1 MSLTWQLLPP
11 LFKKSFQPFILS
23 FVFHEKHSH
32 FVLLKEGAF
41 CLETSSG
48 TCTGSY

>member
-11 LFKKSFQPFILS
+11 WFKKVSS
-23 FVFHEKHSH
+23 SSYCFVFHEKHLY
-32 FVLLKEGAF
+32 FVLLERGAAG
-41 CLETSSG
+41 LETSSG